1 MIHLGQGPSGMAA
14 FGKGGRKYTQHTR
27 KLRLGRTKNQKKK
40 KKNPKQTNRNRN
52 QKKPLSIKDDRQESW
67 KGKHK
72 FLSQYP
78 SCCKQNFPLPLSG
91 LQLNMLLFLRSR
103 LSHSSPTPHDTCL
116 LIKNQNQNHSSSPL
130 PTGGLPWLPLRTA
143 TLGPRDVTPTLPP
156 RWLKEPPTIFVNAC
170 QMQGMSWV
178 CLVRTLWLVP

>member
-27 KLRLGRTKNQKKK
+27 KLRLGRTKNQKK

-156 RWLKEPPTIFVNAC
+156 RWLKEPPSIFVNAC